1 MKIQKATKC
10 AILAGMAVLGQIAG
24 ANSPSP
30 KKVVNTPQRI
40 ATATSSAK
48 TPVYQREEGGMFG
61 APLLMTPTEGM
72 QLACAFTM
80 MPDLQ
85 MIRGNKA
92 VSVHV
97 EKITKMPQPAKQVFL
112 KNLTTIKEMKN
123 AWERINKYM
132 KDKGIEDFSNP
143 SGQLKR
149 AFREDVNGALT
160 TWHIDPKTK
169 KVQEFNFDKN
179 GQEIPAA
186 QIGAPKRFYRYH
198 ADTFNFL
205 MAKTTNNEYIAVEIG
220 QMEHPCPTFTYSDEK
235 GTQYVSLGGAAYIDD
250 GKTVSAYRGTT
261 QELQREVK
269 LQEKA
274 QATR

>member
-1 MKIQKATKC
+1 M
-10 AILAGMAVLGQIAG
+10 
-24 ANSPSP
+24 
-30 KKVVNTPQRI
+30 
-40 ATATSSAK
+40 
-48 TPVYQREEGGMFG
+48 YQRDEGGMFG
-61 APLLMTPTEGM
+61 APLLMTPQEGM
-72 QLACAFTM
+72 QIACAFMT

-85 MIRGNKA
+85 LIRGNKA

-112 KNLTTIKEMKN
+112 KNLTAVKEMKS

-132 KDKGIEDFSNP
+132 KSKGIEDFSNP

-149 AFREDVNGALT
+149 AFREDVNGVLT

-179 GQEIPAA
+179 GQEIPETQVAE
-186 QIGAPKRFYRYH
+186 PKRFYRYH
-198 ADTFNFL
+198 ADTCNFL
-205 MAKTTNNEYIAVEIG
+205 MAKTPKDEYIAVEIG
-220 QMEHPCPTFTYSDEK
+220 QMEHPCPTFTYSDTN
-235 GTQYVSLGGAAYIDD
+235 GTQYISLGGGAMIDD

-269 LQEKA
+269 QLAKTQ
-274 QATR
+274 TSR